1 MTFPASQALTVVAPI
16 DPDRRAR
23 LVEVLQAIA
32 ADLRGNRYFVPERL
46 DDTHFTR
53 FVIVDD
59 PDCPPGEPRLPA
71 LLAWECNHD
80 GRAGAYLRR
89 VATSHRDGFDAIFA
103 ACPGYPG
110 AADPAAFARWMKQ
123 HSVPSAAFY
132 CGYRHVPRAEVLA
145 ARKVRDAIRDYLD
158 AHRGALVTAA
168 PVEIQRALRAHVGS
182 LGLDL
187 RDYHRPFRAL
197 LDRAWAYLKLLPLL
211 RHAPFYWRIRRQLR
225 EAEATEPS
233 DPVDAPV
240 HGKPEMIAREDYIRQ
255 NQLTH
260 LVDIKPGRF
269 RPFMLKVVAAYI
281 EALARGEYVHG
292 NLGGIASI
300 HFARWC
306 VLEDRRDQVE
316 PARRRHR
323 LIFFSNYDFSWDSYL
338 GEFIDR
344 QSRGLTAVWSN
355 TVGFPPT
362 RDLTDEGARDEE
374 RFKQWTRNHQIG
386 SDAWWSGVRDSTVEN
401 VRDDVWI
408 RRGLTRPLADE
419 ELTEWLRR
427 L

>member
-1 MTFPASQALTVVAPI
+1 MTFPASRALTVVAPI
-16 DPDRRAR
+16 DPVRRPR

-32 ADLRGNRYFVPERL
+32 ADLRGNPHFVPEKL
-46 DDTHFTR
+46 EDTHFTR

-59 PDCPPGEPRLPA
+59 PDCPAGEEKLPTV
-71 LLAWECNHD
+71 LAWECNHD
-80 GRAGAYLRR
+80 GRVGAYLRR
-89 VATSHRDGFDAIFA
+89 AHETHAAGFDAIFA
-103 ACPGYPG
+103 ACPGYPVG
-110 AADPAAFARWMKQ
+110 GDASAFARWMKA

-132 CGYRHVPRAEVLA
+132 CGYRHVPRAEVVA
-145 ARKVRDAIRDYLD
+145 ARNVRDAIRSYLD
-158 AHRGALVTAA
+158 RHRDELCNAS
-168 PVEIQRALRAHVGS
+168 PVEIQRQLVAHVRAQ
-182 LGLDL
+182 GLDL
-187 RDYHRPFRAL
+187 RDYDRPVYNLA
-197 LDRAWAYLKLLPLL
+197 DRVWAYLKLIPLL
-211 RHAPFYWRIRRQLR
+211 RYGPFYWRIRRQLR
-225 EAEATEPS
+225 DAEATEPA
-233 DPVDAPV
+233 DAIDAPV
-240 HGKPEMIAREDYIRQ
+240 HGKPAMIAREDFIRQ

-260 LVDIKPGRF
+260 LVDVKPGTF

-292 NLGGIASI
+292 DLGGITSI

-306 VLEDRRDQVE
+306 VLPDPRDVPPERRRD
-316 PARRRHR
+316 R

-338 GEFIDR
+338 GEFVDR

-362 RDLTDEGARDEE
+362 RDLTDLGAADEE

-386 SDAWWSGVRDSTVEN
+386 SDVWWSGVRDSTVEN

-408 RRGLTRPLADE
+408 RRALRRPLGDE
-419 ELTEWLRR
+419 ELSEWLRR